1 MPFHCSLGN
10 DLARCLRWGGGYEG
24 ESIPKLM
31 EKINRSSVVMMD
43 RWSIQVINHEP
54 PRRPPEKFSFQPKM
68 SLSENVQKV
77 IEMSQ
82 RIVVEK
88 SVIQTYEEIRRN
100 TLTTEYN
107 EEKQTMTST
116 TSSSSGAFSGILA
129 GGGKPIHS
137 TQTTTESAHR
147 VSERKFH
154 TSSSASEILRKT
166 SAMSPV
172 EDCVEAADETGNEP
186 GPYNNGGCGAGNNCA
201 NGPEGEEKHKLVVGS
216 GGSSSKYTR
225 EGFLEAMKNSY
236 SLDSMLS
243 SRASASRLAEES
255 STPVQP
261 FVHQQ
266 STIKPPQTEQD
277 FKVGGT
283 ERERER
289 ETRIPLIAFHALCL
303 F

>member
-1 MPFHCSLGN
+1 MVSQPAVGVIPLGTGKWKTALSSNWPIHHIGAVVIGN

-31 EKINRSSVVMMD
+31 DKINRSSVVMMD
-43 RWSIQVINHEP
+43 RWSIQVINHQP
-54 PRRPPEKFSFQPKM
+54 PRRPPETFSFKPKM
-68 SLSENVQKV
+68 TLSENVQKV

-116 TSSSSGAFSGILA
+116 TSASGTGN
-129 GGGKPIHS
+129 GNPIHS

-147 VSERKFH
+147 VTERKFH

-166 SAMSPV
+166 PAMTPIENLEHSEEIT
-172 EDCVEAADETGNEP
+172 EDNGTHISGTKCTNGANDDEGQKV
-186 GPYNNGGCGAGNNCA
+186 GA
-201 NGPEGEEKHKLVVGS
+201 S
-216 GGSSSKYTR
+216 GSKYTR

-243 SRASASRLAEES
+243 SRVS
-255 STPVQP
+255 SKPGDENGPSIVQNAM
-261 FVHQQ
+261 
-266 STIKPPQTEQD
+266 KPPQSEQD
-277 FKVGGT
+277 FKVIIIY
-283 ERERER
+283 RRW
-289 ETRIPLIAFHALCL
+289 
-303 F
+303 

>member
-1 MPFHCSLGN
+1 M
-10 DLARCLRWGGGYEG
+10 ARCLRWGGGYEG

-54 PRRPPEKFSFQPKM
+54 PRRPTEKFAFQPKM

-116 TSSSSGAFSGILA
+116 TSSSGAFGAILA
-129 GGGKPIHS
+129 GGGSGGKPIHS
-137 TQTTTESAHR
+137 TKTTTESAHR

-166 SAMSPV
+166 SAISPV
-172 EDCVEAADETGNEP
+172 EDCVEAADESGNEP
-186 GPYNNGGCGAGNNCA
+186 GQHNNGSCGAGKHCT
-201 NGPEGEEKHKLVVGS
+201 NGPDGEEKQGAGS
-216 GGSSSKYTR
+216 GSSSKYTR

-243 SRASASRLAEES
+243 SRASASRLGEDSVA
-255 STPVQP
+255 PVQP

-266 STIKPPQTEQD
+266 STQTEQD
-277 FKVGGT
+277 FKVGGSESDRG
-283 ERERER
+283 ERYGS
-289 ETRIPLIAFHALCL
+289 I
-303 F
+303 